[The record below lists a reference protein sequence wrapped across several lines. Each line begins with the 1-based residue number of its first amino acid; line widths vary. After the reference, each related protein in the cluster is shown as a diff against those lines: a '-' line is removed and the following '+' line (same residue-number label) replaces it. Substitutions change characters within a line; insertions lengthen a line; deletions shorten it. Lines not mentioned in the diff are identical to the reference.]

1 MKVLV
6 TGASGLL
13 GTALLPALEGAG
25 HEPARLVRCEPDY
38 SRGELHWD
46 PVACRVDSGRMENVG
61 AVVHLAGENLAGGKW
76 TPEKK
81 KRIRE
86 SRVEGTRLLSESIAG
101 LENPP
106 EVFISAS
113 ATGYYGDRGDEWL
126 DEKSPPGRGFV
137 AELCRAWEEAAT
149 PAVEAGIH
157 TVLLRTGIVLAPEGG
172 ALAEMLPLFKLGLGG
187 AMGGGRHYMSWISIR
202 DVVGAV
208 LHIIGNRDISGPV
221 NAVSPDPVRNREFA
235 AMLGRALSRPAVLP
249 VPRFAMRA
257 VYGELADE
265 ILLASA
271 RVWPSALLSS
281 GYNFIDSD
289 LAGALDTLLD
299 RQQKT

>member
-187 AMGGGRHYMSWISIR
+187 RW
-202 DVVGAV
+202 VGA
-208 LHIIGNRDISGPV
+208 G
-221 NAVSPDPVRNREFA
+221 
-235 AMLGRALSRPAVLP
+235 
-249 VPRFAMRA
+249 
-257 VYGELADE
+257 
-265 ILLASA
+265 
-271 RVWPSALLSS
+271 
-281 GYNFIDSD
+281 
-289 LAGALDTLLD
+289 T
-299 RQQKT
+299 T

>member
-1 MKVLV
+1 
-6 TGASGLL
+6 
-13 GTALLPALEGAG
+13 
-25 HEPARLVRCEPDY
+25 
-38 SRGELHWD
+38 
-46 PVACRVDSGRMENVG
+46 
-61 AVVHLAGENLAGGKW
+61 
-76 TPEKK
+76 
-81 KRIRE
+81 
-86 SRVEGTRLLSESIAG
+86 
-101 LENPP
+101 
-106 EVFISAS
+106 
-113 ATGYYGDRGDEWL
+113 
-126 DEKSPPGRGFV
+126 
-137 AELCRAWEEAAT
+137 
-149 PAVEAGIH
+149 
-157 TVLLRTGIVLAPEGG
+157 
-172 ALAEMLPLFKLGLGG
+172 
-187 AMGGGRHYMSWISIR
+187 MSWISIR